1 MAFPPGPFFNMRLAD
16 EMPWWQPF
24 VWMMFGE
31 KKVATVDGITVTA
44 YYFRGVTYVH
54 EVEGL

>member
-1 MAFPPGPFFNMRLAD
+1 MSFPPGPFYNMRLAN
-16 EMPWWQPF
+16 EWPWWKPII
-24 VWMMFGE
+24 WMILGE

-54 EVEGL
+54 EVEGE